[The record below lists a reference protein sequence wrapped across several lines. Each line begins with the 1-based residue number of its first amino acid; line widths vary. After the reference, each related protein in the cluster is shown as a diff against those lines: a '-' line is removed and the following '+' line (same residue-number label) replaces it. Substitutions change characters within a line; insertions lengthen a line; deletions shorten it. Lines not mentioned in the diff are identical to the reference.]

1 MSEHATYEAA
11 HEAATAIRARTR
23 HTPTVGL
30 ILGSGLGPL
39 AARVADAD
47 IIPYAEV
54 PNYPHSTV
62 AGHAGRLVIGSLGG
76 VCVCV
81 MQGRVHQY
89 EGYTPAKV
97 TMPIRA
103 MRLLGVQTLLLTNAA
118 GGIRAGLR
126 VGDLMA
132 LTDHINLPGL
142 VGNHPLRGP
151 NEERFGPRFPAMSSA
166 YDPGL
171 LELAHAE
178 ARAQGLSLHEGVY
191 VMVSGPSFET
201 PAEIRFLRA
210 IGADAVGMSTASEV
224 VIARHAGMR
233 VLAISLISNIALDTP
248 PAQASVEATHNEVL
262 EAGQLAGPRL
272 GALLEGVLRRLA

>member
-1 MSEHATYEAA
+1 
-11 HEAATAIRARTR
+11 
-23 HTPTVGL
+23 
-30 ILGSGLGPL
+30 
-39 AARVADAD
+39 
-47 IIPYAEV
+47 
-54 PNYPHSTV
+54 
-62 AGHAGRLVIGSLGG
+62 LVIGFLGG

-81 MQGRVHQY
+81 MQGRVHYY
-89 EGYTPAKV
+89 EGYTLAEV

-103 MRLLGVQTLLLTNAA
+103 MRLLGIQTLLLTNAA
-118 GGIRAGLR
+118 GGIRADLR

-151 NEERFGPRFPAMSSA
+151 NEERFGPRFPAMSNA

-171 LELAHAE
+171 LELARAE
-178 ARAQGLSLHEGVY
+178 ARAQGIALQEGVY
-191 VMVSGPSFET
+191 VMVSGPSYET

-210 IGADAVGMSTASEV
+210 IGADAVGMSTAPEV
-224 VIARHAGMR
+224 VSARHAGMR